1 MRAIITVVGHDTVGI
16 LSKVSTA
23 CADND
28 VNVMEVTQSILSD
41 LFCMIMLVDVNKL
54 KIPFGEFSDL
64 LGDLGNKENLNIRIM
79 REDLFNSMHRI

>member
-16 LSKVSTA
+16 LSKVSTE
-23 CADND
+23 CAENN

-41 LFCMIMLVDVNKL
+41 LFCMIMLVDVTNL
-54 KIPFGEFSDL
+54 KKPFGEFSDL
-64 LGDLGNKENLNIRIM
+64 LGELGEKENLNIRIM